1 MLFQSFHVLVNQWS
15 ISHWQ
20 CYPTGE
26 WTWSILGSL
35 TRPIEL
41 QWIPGSKVWTDSE
54 SIIISNQLI
63 TPTPIQI
70 GFVGSVVGYTDD
82 TSPIP
87 FIAGTLP
94 KPWIQCIYCSTA
106 GLFGMSRNWGRT
118 THRRIPFFFRS
129 LIGCR
134 CYCIPLLVSTPYH
147 RPKFDWAEAQPRC
160 TGHHLAWRSPVIP
173 WSGWGGKSHFP
184 NKYVHSYILFHGLPM
199 LTFPHHH
206 ISTGRQSACTW
217 GIAPSYLKIVE
228 LSFQWCCHGF
238 AAQAKKDHKNGPG
251 LIHFTNKLKMHPLV
265 PTPCRFKVSIDDEWI
280 KVFGSQQKLFF
291 VERPFFQWDEIQAL
305 RNNAISSATDGPGS

>member
-1 MLFQSFHVLVNQWS
+1 MLFQGFHVLVNQWS

-35 TRPIEL
+35 TRPIKL

-70 GFVGSVVGYTDD
+70 GFAGSVVGYTDD

-118 THRRIPFFFRS
+118 THRRIPFVSPCWFPHRITAPN
-129 LIGCR
+129 LIG
-134 CYCIPLLVSTPYH
+134 L
-147 RPKFDWAEAQPRC
+147 RPNLAAQV
-160 TGHHLAWRSPVIP
+160 TIWHGGAQ
-173 WSGWGGKSHFP
+173 WSHGVDGAANLTSQT
-184 NKYVHSYILFHGLPM
+184 NMTHSYPFISIHTYFSMVYLCLP
-199 LTFPHHH
+199 FP
-206 ISTGRQSACTW
+206 IT
-217 GIAPSYLKIVE
+217 IYLLE
-228 LSFQWCCHGF
+228 GNRL
-238 AAQAKKDHKNGPG
+238 
-251 LIHFTNKLKMHPLV
+251 
-265 PTPCRFKVSIDDEWI
+265 
-280 KVFGSQQKLFF
+280 
-291 VERPFFQWDEIQAL
+291 AL
-305 RNNAISSATDGPGS
+305 GA

>member
-35 TRPIEL
+35 TRPIKL

-70 GFVGSVVGYTDD
+70 GFAGSVVGYTDD

-118 THRRIPFFFRS
+118 THRRIPFFFP
-129 LIGCR
+129 I
-134 CYCIPLLVSTPYH
+134 
-147 RPKFDWAEAQPRC
+147 FDWMPVLLYP
-160 TGHHLAWRSPVIP
+160 LAGFHTVSPPQIWLGWGPTSLHRSP
-173 WSGWGGKSHFP
+173 SGMEEPSDPMEWMGRQISLPKQIWPIHI
-184 NKYVHSYILFHGLPM
+184 HSYPFISIHTYFSMVYLCLP
-199 LTFPHHH
+199 FP
-206 ISTGRQSACTW
+206 IT
-217 GIAPSYLKIVE
+217 IYLLE
-228 LSFQWCCHGF
+228 GNRL
-238 AAQAKKDHKNGPG
+238 
-251 LIHFTNKLKMHPLV
+251 
-265 PTPCRFKVSIDDEWI
+265 
-280 KVFGSQQKLFF
+280 
-291 VERPFFQWDEIQAL
+291 AL
-305 RNNAISSATDGPGS
+305 GA